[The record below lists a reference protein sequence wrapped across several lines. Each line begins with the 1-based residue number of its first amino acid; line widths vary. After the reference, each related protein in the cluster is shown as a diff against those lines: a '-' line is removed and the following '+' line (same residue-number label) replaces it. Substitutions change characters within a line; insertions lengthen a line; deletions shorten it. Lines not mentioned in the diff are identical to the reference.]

1 MRSIFLFFALLALP
15 GYLVSQ
21 EESSSEM
28 FTYDQEKVEASMT
41 NLPGIETADK
51 DSFSGGTWV
60 GLATGLIGSVVSGC
74 FIGALPGFIVGSG
87 IGFGMTYAL
96 VVALRA
102 ATGM

>member
-15 GYLVSQ
+15 GYLVSHDNKQ
-21 EESSSEM
+21 
-28 FTYDQEKVEASMT
+28 AG
-41 NLPGIETADK
+41 NTA
-51 DSFSGGTWV
+51 
-60 GLATGLIGSVVSGC
+60 IGC
-74 FIGALPGFIVGSG
+74 IIGSG